1 MRNKNILL
9 FFLVVSLLT
18 KAEEYNENTI
28 TKNNWATIKPD
39 ENKTRVEKT
48 TNKIKYEIEYND
60 GDIIGTK
67 AKQVPQ
73 YGSTINNIIE
83 SVNMTVTGDERTKD
97 ITETTIKTP
106 GKLNII
112 HVDDGSPIDWQIGV
126 HVYNSNSNMVDR
138 SETILNFDTNTDF
151 NIKTHKKYTGWYYPI
166 YNIVDTV
173 GQGNSSNVTK
183 PVSTTKFLKKVS
195 MKNEIQTVNPGNL
208 KYYEKRVNVFFNQ
221 SNAGGETHLRFNDDV
236 TMNTKSTTDNLSIAA
251 FRLENNGENRYRTV
265 STKNDIDVEQ
275 GGSTVTFDGNV
286 ESSISGNTNTGM
298 QFLTNT
304 NYHGGLHVEA
314 KEGKNFQSTIIN
326 ESISNTNNILNLNT
340 DTRNHGL
347 SVFTFKSNTDLVAK
361 ASSGIT
367 WGIYM
372 NADSHGENRVTI
384 SGTKNS
390 ISTIGKDYVYGI
402 DISASINNENGVDY
416 AKVGQGK
423 NLLDLDHSSVT
434 TELTSTDKPWV
445 YGIKSSAVDG
455 ENTVR
460 LHNSNIKTGSNF
472 VARSIDI
479 RDENLGKNNFELENT
494 NINTVGNYS
503 YGINIGSNNTNN
515 GSGENTIDFKGNN
528 NIYSK
533 ALSNAYGIRI
543 EKNKSN
549 TGNGTTIT
557 SDKDSNV
564 NIKIE
569 TENSGYGI
577 SQIHTE
583 STNKTETTFNGDV
596 SISMSGNGNK
606 KIAVYNKTPE
616 NATDDSKSIMS
627 FNKKLTIVGAPTDPA
642 LVSSGKNA
650 EINVAGKDDVNILGN
665 IFTLNKGKVSLNL
678 LNENSYLVGL
688 ANNNGTGI
696 IDMKLANSSNWLM
709 TTDSKINTLDIS
721 SEGTVHFSNT
731 ENTATLSVDNLKGNG
746 GIFKMQGN
754 VQTGETDLL
763 SIKNSSEGNHY
774 IEFENMAGAKSS
786 GTEVLKLVESLGN
799 EVDNNATFKLK
810 NPNDRV
816 DIPEDNSKP
825 TNPGTLIER
834 GAYLYALGRATDSK
848 VVDTG
853 DKNKNNW
860 YLYPYKEEEK
870 IKPVEPPKIIDD
882 KPGKLTPGA
891 ETSLIFNDLIY
902 QLNLV
907 SIETLVQRL
916 GEVHFDKDIIK
927 NNNVWIKHINGKY
940 SGENLRTG
948 KYRHRY
954 WGIEVGYDWAKARE
968 KWINYNGLLFG
979 HIESSAKFGN
989 YPGKSKIAGEEL
1001 GLYSTWLNKE
1011 NNVYYDFVAKATRY
1025 KGQYDIENYSRQKVS
1040 SNKAHIKSYLLSV
1053 EAGKRIFLNQ
1063 SEKKE
1068 YYIQPEAQLKYQFTN
1083 GYNLNLSNG
1092 LQVRTEDLDSLIG
1105 RIGFRAGL
1113 DDFANESMNPYIK
1126 LMYEKEFLGKV
1137 RYHFNESGMEE
1148 VRNKDHWVTYGLG
1161 LTNINKEKGRQIYL
1175 EIQKSSKHRIKQ
1187 KWQINLGMRYT
1198 L

>member
-1 MRNKNILL
+1 MKNKKIVL
-9 FFLVVSLLT
+9 FFLLVSLVT

-28 TKNNWATIKPD
+28 TKNNWDVIDIHSKGTK
-39 ENKTRVEKT
+39 VEDT
-48 TNKIKYEIEYND
+48 SNKIKYEINYND

-67 AKQVPQ
+67 TKQAPPG
-73 YGSTINNIIE
+73 GSTIDYIIDAR
-83 SVNMTVTGDERTKD
+83 NRTSSTDVLKKD
-97 ITETTIKTP
+97 ITETIIKTP

-112 HVDDGSPIDWQIGV
+112 HVDDDKPIDWQVGV

-183 PVSTTKFLKKVS
+183 PVSTINFLKKVN
-195 MKNEIQTVNPGNL
+195 MKNEIQTVNPGSL

-221 SNAGGETHLRFNDDV
+221 SNGGGETHVTFNDDA
-236 TMNTKSTTDNLSIAA
+236 TMNTKSTTDNLSIAT

-298 QFLTNT
+298 QFLANT

-326 ESISNTNNILNLNT
+326 ESTSNTNNILNLNT

-347 SVFTFKSNTDLVAK
+347 SVFTFKSNTDLVTK
-361 ASSGIT
+361 ASSGIA

-372 NADSHGENRVTI
+372 NGDSHGENRVTI
-384 SGTKNS
+384 SGSKNS
-390 ISTIGKDYVYGI
+390 IYTIGNDYVYGI
-402 DISASINNENGVDY
+402 DISASINDENGADY

-423 NLLDLDHSSVT
+423 NLLDLDNSNVT
-434 TELTSTDKPWV
+434 TESTSTDKPWV

-494 NINTVGNYS
+494 SIETEGQYS
-503 YGINIGSNNTNN
+503 YGINLQSNSESD
-515 GSGENTIDFKGNN
+515 GKGENSINFKGNN

-543 EKNKSN
+543 EKDRANIGK
-549 TGNGTTIT
+549 GTTIT

-577 SQIHTE
+577 SQIHTK

-596 SISMSGNGNK
+596 SITMNGNGNK
-606 KIAVYNKTPE
+606 KIAVYNVAPE
-616 NATDDSKSIMS
+616 NVTDDSKSTIT
-627 FNKKLTIVGAPTDPA
+627 FNKKLNIVGASTDPA

-650 EINVAGKDDVNILGN
+650 EITVAGKDNVNILGN
-665 IFTLNKGKVSLNL
+665 IFTSNEGKVSLNL
-678 LNENSYLVGL
+678 LNENSHLIGL
-688 ANNNGTGI
+688 ANNNSTGI
-696 IDMKLANSSNWLM
+696 IDTKLANSSHWLM
-709 TTDSKINTLDIS
+709 TADSKINTLDIS
-721 SEGTVHFSNT
+721 SEGTIDFLDAESPV
-731 ENTATLSVDNLKGNG
+731 TLSVDNLKGNG

-825 TNPGTLIER
+825 TNPGALIER

-916 GEVHFDKDIIK
+916 GEVHFDKDIVK
-927 NNNVWIKHINGKY
+927 NNNVWIKHTNGKY

-954 WGIEVGYDWAKARE
+954 WGIEVGYDWVKARE

-979 HIESSAKFGN
+979 HIESSAKFGS

-1025 KGQYDIENYSRQKVS
+1025 KGQYDIENYSKQKVS
-1040 SNKAHIKSYLLSV
+1040 SNKARIKSYLLSV

-1113 DDFANESMNPYIK
+1113 DSFANESINPYIK

-1137 RYHFNESGMEE
+1137 RHHFNESGMEE
-1148 VRNKDHWVTYGLG
+1148 VRNKDHWFTYGLG
-1161 LTNINKEKGRQIYL
+1161 LTNINKERGRQIYL

-1187 KWQINLGMRYT
+1187 NWQINLGMRYT

>member
-9 FFLVVSLLT
+9 FFLVASLLT

-28 TKNNWATIKPD
+28 TKNDWDVVDIHSKGTKV
-39 ENKTRVEKT
+39 ENTSD
-48 TNKIKYEIEYND
+48 KIKYEINYND
-60 GDIIGTK
+60 GDVIGTK
-67 AKQVPQ
+67 STQARPG
-73 YGSTINNIIE
+73 GSTINHIIDAR
-83 SVNMTVTGDERTKD
+83 NRTSPTDVLKKD

-112 HVDDGSPIDWQIGV
+112 HVDDGNPISWQYGV
-126 HVYNSNSNMVDR
+126 EVYNSNSKDVER
-138 SETILNFDTNTDF
+138 SKTILNFDTELNVDITTHRQYSGGYYSIF
-151 NIKTHKKYTGWYYPI
+151 NVFD
-166 YNIVDTV
+166 VD
-173 GQGNSSNVTK
+173 GQGNISGDVTK
-183 PVSTTKFLKKVS
+183 PVSTLNLFKKTTIKTIAQS
-195 MKNEIQTVNPGNL
+195 IPNDPNL
-208 KYYEKRVNVFFNQ
+208 KLQERRVNVFFAR
-221 SNAGGETHLRFNDDV
+221 SNGGGESHLTFKDDL
-236 TMNTKSTTDNLSIAA
+236 TMESKSTTDNLQLTG
-251 FRLENNGENRYRTV
+251 FRLQNTKENRFKTV
-265 STKNDIDVEQ
+265 SSKDTIDKEN
-275 GGSTVTFDGNV
+275 GGSTVTFEGNV
-286 ESSISGNTNTGM
+286 DSVMTGNTTTKLWFFSNAQIGGGVKVTSKAGKTFTSKIVNTSDDRKAES
-298 QFLTNT
+298 LNLYSKTTTN
-304 NYHGGLHVEA
+304 G
-314 KEGKNFQSTIIN
+314 
-326 ESISNTNNILNLNT
+326 ESKLLFNSNTNLITSNKAGSIWGMFLDAESNGKNILEFNGDDNKIET
-340 DTRNHGL
+340 
-347 SVFTFKSNTDLVAK
+347 SSN
-361 ASSGIT
+361 G
-367 WGIYM
+367 
-372 NADSHGENRVTI
+372 NE
-384 SGTKNS
+384 
-390 ISTIGKDYVYGI
+390 VYGI
-402 DISASINNENGVDY
+402 KLDSSTNGNNTLNFNGKENKIEAIGDNNK
-416 AKVGQGK
+416 A
-423 NLLDLDHSSVT
+423 
-434 TELTSTDKPWV
+434 WV
-445 YGIKSSAVDG
+445 YGINTTSTDG
-455 ENTVR
+455 ENNIKLKNTNITT
-460 LHNSNIKTGSNF
+460 NSNY

-479 RDENLGKNNFELENT
+479 ADENLGKNNLELENT
-494 NINTVGNYS
+494 KINTVGNYS

-515 GSGENTIDFKGNN
+515 GSGENSIDFKGNN

-533 ALSNAYGIRI
+533 ALYNAYGIRI

-564 NIKIE
+564 NIRIN
-569 TENSGYGI
+569 TEASGYGI
-577 SQIHTE
+577 SQIHKDAV
-583 STNKTETTFNGDV
+583 NKTETTFNGDV
-596 SISMSGNGNK
+596 SISMSGNGNQK
-606 KIAVYNKTPE
+606 MAVYNATPE
-616 NATDDSKSIMS
+616 NAPDDSKSIIS
-627 FNKKLTIVGAPTDPA
+627 FNKKLTIDGAPTDPA
-642 LVSSGKNA
+642 LVSTGKNA
-650 EINVAGKDDVNILGN
+650 EINIAGNDDVKILGN
-665 IFTLNKGKVSLNL
+665 IFTSNKGKVSLNL
-678 LNENSYLVGL
+678 LNKNSYLVGL
-688 ANNNGTGI
+688 ANNNATGTI
-696 IDMKLANSSNWLM
+696 NMKQASSSNWLM
-709 TTDSKINTLDIS
+709 TDDSKINTLDIS

-731 ENTATLSVDNLKGNG
+731 ENTVTLSVDNLKGNG

-774 IEFENMAGAKSS
+774 IEFENMAGAKST

-825 TNPGTLIER
+825 TNSGALIER
-834 GAYLYALGRATDSK
+834 GAYLYALGRATNSK

-927 NNNVWIKHINGKY
+927 NNNVWIKHTNGKY

-954 WGIEVGYDWAKARE
+954 WGIEVGYDWVKARE

-1025 KGQYDIENYSRQKVS
+1025 KGQYDIENYSKQKVS
-1040 SNKAHIKSYLLSV
+1040 SNKARIKSYLLSV
-1053 EAGKRIFLNQ
+1053 EAGNRIFLNQ

-1113 DDFANESMNPYIK
+1113 DSFDNESINPYIK

-1137 RYHFNESGMEE
+1137 RHHFNESGMEE
-1148 VRNKDHWVTYGLG
+1148 IRNKDHWLTYGLG

-1187 KWQINLGMRYT
+1187 NWQINLGMRYT

>member
-1 MRNKNILL
+1 MKNKKIIL
-9 FFLVVSLLT
+9 FFLLVSLVT

-28 TKNNWATIKPD
+28 TKNDWKTIETNKSSNIEKS
-39 ENKTRVEKT
+39 ENKVKF
-48 TNKIKYEIEYND
+48 NYSYLD
-60 GDIIGTK
+60 GDVIGTK
-67 AKQVPQ
+67 SKNIPNANTVD
-73 YGSTINNIIE
+73 NIIE
-83 SVNMTVTGDERTKD
+83 SKNIHGGELVKP
-97 ITETTIKTP
+97 ITETTISSDGT
-106 GKLNII
+106 LHLI
-112 HVDDGSPIDWQIGV
+112 HVDDDKPIDWQVGV

-138 SETILNFDTNTDF
+138 SETILNFDTNADF
-151 NIKTHKKYTGWYYPI
+151 NIKTHKKYKGNYYLI
-166 YNIVDTV
+166 YNVVKIV
-173 GQGNSSNVTK
+173 GEGASGNVTK
-183 PVSTTKFLKKVS
+183 PVSTINFLKKVS
-195 MKNEIQTVNPGNL
+195 MKNEIQTVNPSGL
-208 KYYEKRVNVFFNQ
+208 KDYEKRVNVFFNQ
-221 SNAGGETHLRFNDDV
+221 SDTGGETHLTFNDDLS
-236 TMNTKSTTDNLSIAA
+236 MLTKSTTDNLQITA
-251 FRLENNGENRYRTV
+251 FRLENNGENRFKTV
-265 STKNDIDVEQ
+265 STKDTIDKEN
-275 GGSTVTFDGNV
+275 GGSTVTFNGNV
-286 ESSISGNTNTGM
+286 DSVMTGNTTTKLWFLSNT
-298 QFLTNT
+298 QFGGGVKVTNKAGKTFTSKIVNTSEDKANSLNFYSKTTT
-304 NYHGGLHVEA
+304 NGESKFLFNSNMNLITLNKSGSIYGIFLDA
-314 KEGKNFQSTIIN
+314 RDNGKNTLEFNGEKNKIETSN
-326 ESISNTNNILNLNT
+326 E
-340 DTRNHGL
+340 
-347 SVFTFKSNTDLVAK
+347 
-361 ASSGIT
+361 
-367 WGIYM
+367 
-372 NADSHGENRVTI
+372 
-384 SGTKNS
+384 GT
-390 ISTIGKDYVYGI
+390 
-402 DISASINNENGVDY
+402 SA
-416 AKVGQGK
+416 
-423 NLLDLDHSSVT
+423 
-434 TELTSTDKPWV
+434 WV
-445 YGIKSSAVDG
+445 YGIKATSTDG
-455 ENTVR
+455 ENNIKLKNTNITT
-460 LHNSNIKTGSNF
+460 NSNY
-472 VARSIDI
+472 VARNIDI
-479 RDENLGKNNFELENT
+479 ADENLGKNNFELENT
-494 NINTVGNYS
+494 SIETEGQYS
-503 YGINIGSNNTNN
+503 YGINLQSNSESD
-515 GSGENTIDFKGNN
+515 GKGENSINFKGNN

-543 EKNKSN
+543 EKDRANIGK
-549 TGNGTTIT
+549 GTTIT

-564 NIKIE
+564 NIRIN
-569 TENSGYGI
+569 TEASGYGI

-583 STNKTETTFNGDV
+583 SINKTETTFNGDV
-596 SISMSGNGNK
+596 SITMNGNGNK
-606 KIAVYNKTPE
+606 KIAVYNVAPE
-616 NATDDSKSIMS
+616 NVTDDSKSTIT
-627 FNKKLTIVGAPTDPA
+627 FNKKLNIVGAPTDPA

-650 EINVAGKDDVNILGN
+650 EITVAGKDDVNILGN
-665 IFTLNKGKVSLNL
+665 IFTSNKGKVSLNL
-678 LNENSYLVGL
+678 LNENSHLIGL
-688 ANNNGTGI
+688 ANNNSTGI
-696 IDMKLANSSNWLM
+696 IDTKLANSSHWLM
-709 TTDSKINTLDIS
+709 TDDSKINTLDIS
-721 SEGTVHFSNT
+721 SEGTIDFLDAESPV
-731 ENTATLSVDNLKGNG
+731 TLSVDNLKGNG

-763 SIKNSSEGNHY
+763 SIKNSSKGNHY

-825 TNPGTLIER
+825 INPGALIER

-870 IKPVEPPKIIDD
+870 IKPGESPKIIDD

-954 WGIEVGYDWAKARE
+954 WGMEVGYDWVKARE

-1025 KGQYDIENYSRQKVS
+1025 KGQYDIENYSKQKVS

-1113 DDFANESMNPYIK
+1113 DSFANESINPYIK

-1137 RYHFNESGMEE
+1137 RHHFNELGMEE
-1148 VRNKDHWVTYGLG
+1148 VRNKDHWFTYGLG

-1187 KWQINLGMRYT
+1187 NWQINLGMRYT

>member
-151 NIKTHKKYTGWYYPI
+151 NIKTHKKYTGGYYPI

-195 MKNEIQTVNPGNL
+195 MKNEIQTVNPENL

-251 FRLENNGENRYRTV
+251 FRLENNGENRFKTV
-265 STKNDIDVEQ
+265 STKDTIDKEN
-275 GGSTVTFDGNV
+275 GGSTVTFEGNV
-286 ESSISGNTNTGM
+286 DSLMTGNTTTQLWFLANTQIGGGVKVTSKAGKAFTSKIVNTSDDK
-298 QFLTNT
+298 QADSLNLYSKTTENGESKFLFN
-304 NYHGGLHVEA
+304 
-314 KEGKNFQSTIIN
+314 
-326 ESISNTNNILNLNT
+326 SNTNLITSNKAGSIY
-340 DTRNHGL
+340 G
-347 SVFTFKSNTDLVAK
+347 VFLKAESN
-361 ASSGIT
+361 
-367 WGIYM
+367 
-372 NADSHGENRVTI
+372 
-384 SGTKNS
+384 
-390 ISTIGKDYVYGI
+390 
-402 DISASINNENGVDY
+402 
-416 AKVGQGK
+416 GK
-423 NLLDLDHSSVT
+423 NTLEFNGDKNKI
-434 TELTSTDKPWV
+434 ETSNEGARAWV
-445 YGIKSSAVDG
+445 YGIETTSTAG
-455 ENTVR
+455 ENNIKLKNTNMTT
-460 LHNSNIKTGSNF
+460 NSNY
-472 VARSIDI
+472 VARSIEI
-479 RDENLGKNNFELENT
+479 SDENLGKNNFELENT
-494 NINTVGNYS
+494 NINTIGNYS
-503 YGINIGSNNTNN
+503 YGLNLESSETKN
-515 GSGENTIDFKGNN
+515 GSGENTINFKGENTFHS
-528 NIYSK
+528 IGGTS
-533 ALSNAYGIRI
+533 AWGFRI
-543 EKNKSN
+543 VKNKSN
-549 TGNGTTIT
+549 TGEGTKIT
-557 SDKDSNV
+557 SDKDSTLNIVSEGNTVSHGIYLSHEENNNKTNTTFDGKV
-564 NIKIE
+564 NINVL
-569 TENSGYGI
+569 TNDQGYGVYHK
-577 SQIHTE
+577 HTKLNN
-583 STNKTETTFNGDV
+583 STNTVFNNDTV
-596 SISMSGNGNK
+596 ISINGNGNK

-665 IFTLNKGKVSLNL
+665 IFTSNKGKVSLNL

-709 TTDSKINTLDIS
+709 TDDSKINTLDIS

-754 VQTGETDLL
+754 VQAGETDLL

-1105 RIGFRAGL
+1105 RIEFRAGL

-1137 RYHFNESGMEE
+1137 RYHFNESGIEE

>member
-9 FFLVVSLLT
+9 FFLTVSLLA
-18 KAEEYNENTI
+18 KAEEYNENTR
-28 TKNNWATIKPD
+28 TVNNWDTVHIHKD
-39 ENKTRVEKT
+39 GKKVEDT
-48 TNKIKYEIEYND
+48 QDKIKYELNYKD
-60 GDIIGTK
+60 GDVIGTK
-67 AKQVPQ
+67 SGRAHPS
-73 YGSTINNIIE
+73 GSTIDMIID
-83 SVNMTVTGDERTKD
+83 VTNRTSPTDPLKKD
-97 ITETTIKTP
+97 ITETTIKSP

-112 HVDDGSPIDWQIGV
+112 HVDDGTSIRWQSGV
-126 HVYNSNSNMVDR
+126 HVYNSNNKNVER
-138 SETILNFDTNTDF
+138 SKTILNFDTELNVDTT
-151 NIKTHKKYTGWYYPI
+151 THKKYSGDYYAI
-166 YNIVDTV
+166 FDVFDVD
-173 GQGNSSNVTK
+173 GQGTSSGDVTK
-183 PVSTTKFLKKVS
+183 PVSIVNLLKKT
-195 MKNEIQTVNPGNL
+195 TVKTIAQSIPEKTNL
-208 KYYEKRVNVFFNQ
+208 SPSERRVNVFLAR
-221 SNAGGETHLRFNDDV
+221 SNGGGESHLTFKDDL
-236 TMNTKSTTDNLSIAA
+236 TMESKSTTDNLQLTG
-251 FRLENNGENRYRTV
+251 FRLQNEDENRFKTV
-265 STKNDIDVEQ
+265 STKDTIDKEN
-275 GGSTVTFDGNV
+275 GGSTLTFEGNV
-286 ESSISGNTNTGM
+286 DSLITGNTTTKLW
-298 QFLTNT
+298 FLSNIQS
-304 NYHGGLHVEA
+304 GGGVKVTSKA
-314 KEGKNFQSTIIN
+314 GKTFTSK
-326 ESISNTNNILNLNT
+326 ILN
-340 DTRNHGL
+340 
-347 SVFTFKSNTDLVAK
+347 
-361 ASSGIT
+361 
-367 WGIYM
+367 
-372 NADSHGENRVTI
+372 
-384 SGTKNS
+384 
-390 ISTIGKDYVYGI
+390 
-402 DISASINNENGVDY
+402 
-416 AKVGQGK
+416 
-423 NLLDLDHSSVT
+423 
-434 TELTSTDKPWV
+434 TSTDKKAYSINLYSNTTTNGESKFLFNSNTNLITSNKAGSIWGMFLNAESKGKNTLEFNGDHNKIETSNEGTDAWV
-445 YGIKSSAVDG
+445 FGIKTTSKNG
-455 ENTVR
+455 EN
-460 LHNSNIKTGSNF
+460 NIKLKNTNMTTKSNY

-479 RDENLGKNNFELENT
+479 ADENLGKNNFELENISIST
-494 NINTVGNYS
+494 KGKYS
-503 YGINIGSNNTNN
+503 YGINIGSSYSSN
-515 GSGENTIDFKGNN
+515 GSGENTINFKGNN
-528 NIYSK
+528 TFHSIGEN
-533 ALSNAYGIRI
+533 NAYGIRI
-543 EKNKSN
+543 EKNKVN

-564 NIKIE
+564 NIRIN
-569 TENSGYGI
+569 TEDSGYGI

-606 KIAVYNKTPE
+606 KMAVYNKTLE
-616 NATDDSKSIMS
+616 NVTDDSKSTIA
-627 FNKKLTIVGAPTDPA
+627 FNKKLTIVGAPTAPA

-650 EINVAGKDDVNILGN
+650 EINVAGNDDVKILGN
-665 IFTLNKGKVSLNL
+665 IFTSNKGKVSLNL
-678 LNENSYLVGL
+678 LNKNSYLIGL
-688 ANNNGTGI
+688 ANNNSTGI
-696 IDMKLANSSNWLM
+696 IDTKLANSSYWLM
-709 TTDSKINTLDIS
+709 TDDSKINTLDIS

-754 VQTGETDLL
+754 VHTGETDLL
-763 SIKNSSEGNHY
+763 SIKTSSEGNHY

-825 TNPGTLIER
+825 TNPEALIER
-834 GAYLYALGRATDSK
+834 GAYLYALGRATNSK

-870 IKPVEPPKIIDD
+870 IKPDD

-940 SGENLRTG
+940 SGKNLRTG

-954 WGIEVGYDWAKARE
+954 WGIEVGYDWVKARK

-979 HIESSAKFGN
+979 HIESSTKFGN

-1025 KGQYDIENYSRQKVS
+1025 KGQYDIENYSKQKVS

-1113 DDFANESMNPYIK
+1113 DSFANESINPYIK

-1137 RYHFNESGMEE
+1137 RHHFNESGMEE
-1148 VRNKDHWVTYGLG
+1148 VRNKDHWFTYGLG

-1175 EIQKSSKHRIKQ
+1175 EIQKSSKYRIKQ

>member
-1 MRNKNILL
+1 MVILCDL
-9 FFLVVSLLT
+9 ILTGKFHCLNFFLL
-18 KAEEYNENTI
+18 
-28 TKNNWATIKPD
+28 KN
-39 ENKTRVEKT
+39 
-48 TNKIKYEIEYND
+48 
-60 GDIIGTK
+60 G
-67 AKQVPQ
+67 
-73 YGSTINNIIE
+73 INRNFFYQHH
-83 SVNMTVTGDERTKD
+83 
-97 ITETTIKTP
+97 
-106 GKLNII
+106 L
-112 HVDDGSPIDWQIGV
+112 
-126 HVYNSNSNMVDR
+126 VYNL
-138 SETILNFDTNTDF
+138 LNFDTNADF
-151 NIKTHKKYTGWYYPI
+151 NIKTHKKYKGNYYSI
-166 YNIVDTV
+166 YNVVKIV
-173 GQGNSSNVTK
+173 GEGNSSNVTK
-183 PVSTTKFLKKVS
+183 PVSTINFLKKVN
-195 MKNEIQTVNPGNL
+195 MNNEIQTVNPSSL
-208 KYYEKRVNVFFNQ
+208 KDYEKRVNLFFNQ
-221 SNAGGETHLRFNDDV
+221 SNAGGETHLTFNNDLSML
-236 TMNTKSTTDNLSIAA
+236 TNSTTDNLQITA
-251 FRLENNGENRYRTV
+251 FRLENIGENRFKTV
-265 STKNDIDVEQ
+265 STKDIIDEEN
-275 GGSTVTFDGNV
+275 GGSTVIFNGNV
-286 ESSISGNTNTGM
+286 DSLITGNTTTKLWFLSNTQFGGGVKVTNKAGKTFTSKIVNTSEDKANSLNFYSKTTTNGESKFLFNSNMNLITLNKSGSIYGM
-298 QFLTNT
+298 FLD
-304 NYHGGLHVEA
+304 A
-314 KEGKNFQSTIIN
+314 RDSGKNTLEFNGEKNKIETSN
-326 ESISNTNNILNLNT
+326 E
-340 DTRNHGL
+340 G
-347 SVFTFKSNTDLVAK
+347 
-361 ASSGIT
+361 SS
-367 WGIYM
+367 
-372 NADSHGENRVTI
+372 A
-384 SGTKNS
+384 
-390 ISTIGKDYVYGI
+390 
-402 DISASINNENGVDY
+402 
-416 AKVGQGK
+416 
-423 NLLDLDHSSVT
+423 
-434 TELTSTDKPWV
+434 WV
-445 YGIKSSAVDG
+445 YGIKATSTDG
-455 ENTVR
+455 ENNIKLKNTNITT
-460 LHNSNIKTGSNF
+460 NSNY
-472 VARSIDI
+472 VARSIDVA
-479 RDENLGKNNFELENT
+479 DENLGKNNFELENT
-494 NINTVGNYS
+494 SIETEGQYS
-503 YGINIGSNNTNN
+503 YGINLQSNSESD
-515 GSGENTIDFKGNN
+515 GKGENSINFKGNN

-543 EKNKSN
+543 EKDRANIGK
-549 TGNGTTIT
+549 GTTIT

-577 SQIHTE
+577 SQIHTK

-596 SISMSGNGNK
+596 SITMNGNGNK
-606 KIAVYNKTPE
+606 KIAVYNVAPE
-616 NATDDSKSIMS
+616 NVTDDSKSTIT
-627 FNKKLTIVGAPTDPA
+627 FNKKLNIVGASTDPA

-650 EINVAGKDDVNILGN
+650 EITVAGKDNVNILGN
-665 IFTLNKGKVSLNL
+665 IFTSNEGKVSLNL
-678 LNENSYLVGL
+678 LNENSHLIGL
-688 ANNNGTGI
+688 ANNNSTGI
-696 IDMKLANSSNWLM
+696 IDTKLANSSHWLM
-709 TTDSKINTLDIS
+709 TADSKINTLDIS
-721 SEGTVHFSNT
+721 SEGTIDFLDAESPV
-731 ENTATLSVDNLKGNG
+731 TLSVDNLKGNG

-763 SIKNSSEGNHY
+763 SIKNSSQGNHY

-825 TNPGTLIER
+825 TNPGALIER

-916 GEVHFDKDIIK
+916 GEVHFDKDIVK
-927 NNNVWIKHINGKY
+927 NNNVWIKHTNGKY

-954 WGIEVGYDWAKARE
+954 WGIEVGYDWVKARE

-979 HIESSAKFGN
+979 HIESSAKFGS

-1025 KGQYDIENYSRQKVS
+1025 KGQYDIENYSKQKVS
-1040 SNKAHIKSYLLSV
+1040 SNKARIKSYLLSV

-1113 DDFANESMNPYIK
+1113 DSFANESINPYIK

-1137 RYHFNESGMEE
+1137 RHHFNESGMEE
-1148 VRNKDHWVTYGLG
+1148 VRNKDHWFTYGLG

-1187 KWQINLGMRYT
+1187 NWQINLGMRYT

>member
-1 MRNKNILL
+1 MKNKKIIL
-9 FFLVVSLLT
+9 FFLLVSLVT
-18 KAEEYNENTI
+18 KAEEYNENTM
-28 TKNNWATIKPD
+28 TKNNWKTIETNKSSNIEKS
-39 ENKTRVEKT
+39 ENKVKF
-48 TNKIKYEIEYND
+48 NYSYLD
-60 GDIIGTK
+60 GDVIGTK
-67 AKQVPQ
+67 SKNIPNANTVD
-73 YGSTINNIIE
+73 NIIE
-83 SVNMTVTGDERTKD
+83 SKNIHGGELVKP
-97 ITETTIKTP
+97 ITETTISSDGT
-106 GKLNII
+106 LHLI
-112 HVDDGSPIDWQIGV
+112 HVDDDKPIDWQVGV

-138 SETILNFDTNTDF
+138 SETILNFNTNTDF
-151 NIKTHKKYTGWYYPI
+151 NIKTHKKYTGRYYPI

-183 PVSTTKFLKKVS
+183 PVSTINFLKKVN
-195 MKNEIQTVNPGNL
+195 MKNEIQTVNPGSL
-208 KYYEKRVNVFFNQ
+208 K
-221 SNAGGETHLRFNDDV
+221 SNGGGETHVTFNDDA
-236 TMNTKSTTDNLSIAA
+236 TMNTKSTTDNLSIAT

-298 QFLTNT
+298 QFLANT

-326 ESISNTNNILNLNT
+326 ESTSNTNNILNLNT

-347 SVFTFKSNTDLVAK
+347 SVFIFKSNTDLVTK
-361 ASSGIT
+361 ASSGIA

-372 NADSHGENRVTI
+372 NGDSHGENRVTI
-384 SGTKNS
+384 SGSKNS
-390 ISTIGKDYVYGI
+390 IYTIGNDYVYGI
-402 DISASINNENGVDY
+402 DISASINDENGADY

-423 NLLDLDHSSVT
+423 NLLDLDNSNVT
-434 TELTSTDKPWV
+434 TESTSTDKPWV

-472 VARSIDI
+472 VARSMDI

-494 NINTVGNYS
+494 SIETEGQYS
-503 YGINIGSNNTNN
+503 YGINLQSNSESD
-515 GSGENTIDFKGNN
+515 GKGENSINFKGNN

-543 EKNKSN
+543 EKDRANIGK
-549 TGNGTTIT
+549 GTTIT

-577 SQIHTE
+577 SQIHTK

-596 SISMSGNGNK
+596 SITMNGNGNK
-606 KIAVYNKTPE
+606 KIAVYNVAPE
-616 NATDDSKSIMS
+616 NVTDDSKSTIT
-627 FNKKLTIVGAPTDPA
+627 FNKKLNIVGASTDPA

-650 EINVAGKDDVNILGN
+650 EITVAGKDNVNILGN
-665 IFTLNKGKVSLNL
+665 IFTSNEGKVSLNL
-678 LNENSYLVGL
+678 LNENSHLIGL
-688 ANNNGTGI
+688 ANNNSTGI
-696 IDMKLANSSNWLM
+696 IDTKLANSSHWLM
-709 TTDSKINTLDIS
+709 TADSKINTLDIS
-721 SEGTVHFSNT
+721 SEGTIDFLDAESPV
-731 ENTATLSVDNLKGNG
+731 TLSVDNLKGNG

-763 SIKNSSEGNHY
+763 SIKNSSKGNHY

-825 TNPGTLIER
+825 TNPGALIER

-870 IKPVEPPKIIDD
+870 IKPVEPLKIIDD

-916 GEVHFDKDIIK
+916 GEVHFDKNIIK

-954 WGIEVGYDWAKARE
+954 WGIEVGYDWVKARE

-979 HIESSAKFGN
+979 HIESSAKFGS

-1025 KGQYDIENYSRQKVS
+1025 KGQYDIENYSKQKVS
-1040 SNKAHIKSYLLSV
+1040 SNKARIKSYLLSV

-1113 DDFANESMNPYIK
+1113 DSFANESINPYIK

-1137 RYHFNESGMEE
+1137 RHHFNESGMEE
-1148 VRNKDHWVTYGLG
+1148 VRNKDHWFTYGLG

>member
-1 MRNKNILL
+1 MKNKKIIL

-28 TKNNWATIKPD
+28 TRNNWATIEPD
-39 ENKTRVEKT
+39 KNKTRVEKT

-83 SVNMTVTGDERTKD
+83 SVNMTATGDERTKD
-97 ITETTIKTP
+97 ITETIIKTP

-112 HVDDGSPIDWQIGV
+112 HVDDSSPIDWQVGV
-126 HVYNSNSNMVDR
+126 HVYNSNSKDVDR

-151 NIKTHKKYTGWYYPI
+151 NIKTHKKYTGRYYPI

-183 PVSTTKFLKKVS
+183 PVSTINFLKKVN
-195 MKNEIQTVNPGNL
+195 MKNEIQTVNPGSL

-221 SNAGGETHLRFNDDV
+221 SNGGGETHVTFNDDA
-236 TMNTKSTTDNLSIAA
+236 TMNTKSTTDNLSIAT

-298 QFLTNT
+298 QFLANT

-326 ESISNTNNILNLNT
+326 ESTSNTNNILNLNT

-347 SVFTFKSNTDLVAK
+347 SVFIFKSNTDLVTK
-361 ASSGIT
+361 ASSGIA

-372 NADSHGENRVTI
+372 NGDSHGENRVTI
-384 SGTKNS
+384 SGSKNS
-390 ISTIGKDYVYGI
+390 IYTIGNDYVYGI
-402 DISASINNENGVDY
+402 DISASINDENGADY

-423 NLLDLDHSSVT
+423 NLLDLDNSNVT
-434 TELTSTDKPWV
+434 TESTSTDKPWV

-472 VARSIDI
+472 VARSMDI

-494 NINTVGNYS
+494 SIETEGQYS
-503 YGINIGSNNTNN
+503 YGINLQSNSESD
-515 GSGENTIDFKGNN
+515 GKGENSINFKGNN

-543 EKNKSN
+543 EKDRANIGK
-549 TGNGTTIT
+549 GTTIT

-577 SQIHTE
+577 SQIHTK

-596 SISMSGNGNK
+596 SITMNGNGNK
-606 KIAVYNKTPE
+606 KIAVYNVAPE
-616 NATDDSKSIMS
+616 NVTDDSKSTIT
-627 FNKKLTIVGAPTDPA
+627 FNKKLNIVGASTDPA

-650 EINVAGKDDVNILGN
+650 EITVAGKDNVNILGN
-665 IFTLNKGKVSLNL
+665 IFTSNEGKVSLNL
-678 LNENSYLVGL
+678 LNENSHLIGL
-688 ANNNGTGI
+688 ANNNSTGI
-696 IDMKLANSSNWLM
+696 IDTKLANSSHWLM
-709 TTDSKINTLDIS
+709 TADSKINTLDIS
-721 SEGTVHFSNT
+721 SEGTIDFLDAESPV
-731 ENTATLSVDNLKGNG
+731 TLSVDNLKGNG

-763 SIKNSSEGNHY
+763 SIKNSSKGNHY

-825 TNPGTLIER
+825 TNPGALIER
-834 GAYLYALGRATDSK
+834 GAYLYA
-848 VVDTG
+848 
-853 DKNKNNW
+853 
-860 YLYPYKEEEK
+860 
-870 IKPVEPPKIIDD
+870 
-882 KPGKLTPGA
+882 
-891 ETSLIFNDLIY
+891 
-902 QLNLV
+902 
-907 SIETLVQRL
+907 
-916 GEVHFDKDIIK
+916 
-927 NNNVWIKHINGKY
+927 
-940 SGENLRTG
+940 
-948 KYRHRY
+948 
-954 WGIEVGYDWAKARE
+954 
-968 KWINYNGLLFG
+968 
-979 HIESSAKFGN
+979 
-989 YPGKSKIAGEEL
+989 
-1001 GLYSTWLNKE
+1001 
-1011 NNVYYDFVAKATRY
+1011 
-1025 KGQYDIENYSRQKVS
+1025 
-1040 SNKAHIKSYLLSV
+1040 
-1053 EAGKRIFLNQ
+1053 
-1063 SEKKE
+1063 
-1068 YYIQPEAQLKYQFTN
+1068 
-1083 GYNLNLSNG
+1083 
-1092 LQVRTEDLDSLIG
+1092 
-1105 RIGFRAGL
+1105 
-1113 DDFANESMNPYIK
+1113 
-1126 LMYEKEFLGKV
+1126 
-1137 RYHFNESGMEE
+1137 
-1148 VRNKDHWVTYGLG
+1148 
-1161 LTNINKEKGRQIYL
+1161 
-1175 EIQKSSKHRIKQ
+1175 
-1187 KWQINLGMRYT
+1187 
-1198 L
+1198 

>member
-1 MRNKNILL
+1 MKNKKIIL
-9 FFLVVSLLT
+9 FFLLVSLVT

-28 TKNNWATIKPD
+28 TKNNWATIEPD
-39 ENKTRVEKT
+39 KNKTRVEKT

-83 SVNMTVTGDERTKD
+83 SVNMTATGDERTKD

-112 HVDDGSPIDWQIGV
+112 HVDDGSSIDWQVGV
-126 HVYNSNSNMVDR
+126 HVYNSNSKDVDR

-151 NIKTHKKYTGWYYPI
+151 NIKTHKKYDGNFYPI

-173 GQGNSSNVTK
+173 GQGNSSK
-183 PVSTTKFLKKVS
+183 PVSIINFLKKVN

-208 KYYEKRVNVFFNQ
+208 KNYEKRVNVFFNQ
-221 SNAGGETHLRFNDDV
+221 SNGGGETHLTFNDDLS
-236 TMNTKSTTDNLSIAA
+236 MLTKSTTDNLEITA

-265 STKNDIDVEQ
+265 STKDVIDIEQ

-298 QFLTNT
+298 QFLANT

-326 ESISNTNNILNLNT
+326 ESTSNTNNILNLNT

-347 SVFTFKSNTDLVAK
+347 SVFTFKSNTDLVTK
-361 ASSGIT
+361 ASRGIT

-372 NADSHGENRVTI
+372 NGDSHGENRVTI

-390 ISTIGKDYVYGI
+390 ISTIGNDYVYGI
-402 DISASINNENGVDY
+402 DISASINDENGADY

-423 NLLDLDHSSVT
+423 NLLDLDNSNVT
-434 TELTSTDKPWV
+434 TESTSTDKPWV

-494 NINTVGNYS
+494 SIETEGQYS
-503 YGINIGSNNTNN
+503 YGINLQSNSESD
-515 GSGENTIDFKGNN
+515 GKGENSINFKGNN

-543 EKNKSN
+543 EKDRANIGK
-549 TGNGTTIT
+549 GTTIT

-577 SQIHTE
+577 SQIHKE
-583 STNKTETTFNGDV
+583 ANNKTETTFNGDV
-596 SISMSGNGNK
+596 SITMNGNGNK
-606 KIAVYNKTPE
+606 KIAVYNVAPE
-616 NATDDSKSIMS
+616 NATDDSKSTIA
-627 FNKKLTIVGAPTDPA
+627 FNKKLNIVGAPTDPA

-650 EINVAGKDDVNILGN
+650 EITVAGKDNVNILGN
-665 IFTLNKGKVSLNL
+665 IFTSNEGKVSLNL
-678 LNENSYLVGL
+678 LNKNSHLIGF
-688 ANNNGTGI
+688 ANNNSTGI
-696 IDMKLANSSNWLM
+696 IDTKLANSSHWLM
-709 TTDSKINTLDIS
+709 TDDSKINTLDIS
-721 SEGTVHFSNT
+721 SEGTIDFLDAESPV
-731 ENTATLSVDNLKGNG
+731 TLSVDNLKGNG

-825 TNPGTLIER
+825 TNPGVLIER

-954 WGIEVGYDWAKARE
+954 WGMEVGYDWAKARE

-1025 KGQYDIENYSRQKVS
+1025 KGQYDIENYSKQKVS

-1113 DDFANESMNPYIK
+1113 DSFANESINPYIK

-1137 RYHFNESGMEE
+1137 RHHFNESGMEE
-1148 VRNKDHWVTYGLG
+1148 VRNKDHWFTYGLG

>member
-9 FFLVVSLLT
+9 FFLTVSLLA
-18 KAEEYNENTI
+18 KAEEYNENTR
-28 TKNNWATIKPD
+28 TVNNWDTVHIHKD
-39 ENKTRVEKT
+39 GKKVEDT
-48 TNKIKYEIEYND
+48 QDKIKYELNYKD
-60 GDIIGTK
+60 GDVIGTK
-67 AKQVPQ
+67 SGRAHPS
-73 YGSTINNIIE
+73 GSTINMIIDV
-83 SVNMTVTGDERTKD
+83 SNRTTSTDPLKKD
-97 ITETTIKTP
+97 ITETTIKSP

-112 HVDDGSPIDWQIGV
+112 HVDDGTSIRWQSGV
-126 HVYNSNSNMVDR
+126 HVYNSNNKNVER
-138 SETILNFDTNTDF
+138 SKTILNFDTELNVDTT
-151 NIKTHKKYTGWYYPI
+151 THKKYSGDYYAI
-166 YNIVDTV
+166 FDVFDVD
-173 GQGNSSNVTK
+173 GQGTSSGDVTK
-183 PVSTTKFLKKVS
+183 PVSIVNLLKKT
-195 MKNEIQTVNPGNL
+195 TVKTIAQSIPEKTNL
-208 KYYEKRVNVFFNQ
+208 SPSERRVNVFLAR
-221 SNAGGETHLRFNDDV
+221 SNGGGESHLTFKDDL
-236 TMNTKSTTDNLSIAA
+236 TMESKSTTDNLQLTG
-251 FRLENNGENRYRTV
+251 FRLQNEDENRFKTV
-265 STKNDIDVEQ
+265 STKDTIDKEN
-275 GGSTVTFDGNV
+275 GGSTLTFEGNV
-286 ESSISGNTNTGM
+286 DSLITGNTTTKLW
-298 QFLTNT
+298 FLSNIQS
-304 NYHGGLHVEA
+304 GGGVKVTSKA
-314 KEGKNFQSTIIN
+314 GKT
-326 ESISNTNNILNLNT
+326 
-340 DTRNHGL
+340 
-347 SVFTFKSNTDLVAK
+347 FTSKIVN
-361 ASSGIT
+361 
-367 WGIYM
+367 
-372 NADSHGENRVTI
+372 
-384 SGTKNS
+384 
-390 ISTIGKDYVYGI
+390 
-402 DISASINNENGVDY
+402 
-416 AKVGQGK
+416 
-423 NLLDLDHSSVT
+423 
-434 TELTSTDKPWV
+434 TSTDKKADSLNLYSNTTTNGESKFLFNSNTNLITSNKAGSIWGVFLNAESKGKNTLEFNGDHNKIETSNEGTDAWV
-445 YGIKSSAVDG
+445 FGIKTTSKNG
-455 ENTVR
+455 EN
-460 LHNSNIKTGSNF
+460 NIKLKNTNITTNSNF

-479 RDENLGKNNFELENT
+479 ADENLGKNNFEIENISIST
-494 NINTVGNYS
+494 KGKYS
-503 YGINIGSNNTNN
+503 YGINIGSSYSSN
-515 GSGENTIDFKGNN
+515 GSGENTINFKGNN
-528 NIYSK
+528 TFHSIGEN
-533 ALSNAYGIRI
+533 NAYGIRI
-543 EKNKSN
+543 EKNKVN

-564 NIKIE
+564 NIRIN
-569 TENSGYGI
+569 TEDSGYGI
-577 SQIHTE
+577 SQIHIE

-606 KIAVYNKTPE
+606 KMAVYNKTPE
-616 NATDDSKSIMS
+616 NVTDDSKSTIA
-627 FNKKLTIVGAPTDPA
+627 FNKKLTIVGAPTAPA

-650 EINVAGKDDVNILGN
+650 EINVAGNDDVKILGN
-665 IFTLNKGKVSLNL
+665 IFTSNKGKVSLNL
-678 LNENSYLVGL
+678 LNKNSYLKGL
-688 ANNNGTGI
+688 ANNNSTGI
-696 IDMKLANSSNWLM
+696 IDTKLANSSYWLM
-709 TTDSKINTLDIS
+709 KDDSKINTLDIS

-763 SIKNSSEGNHY
+763 SIKTSSEGNHY

-786 GTEVLKLVESLGN
+786 GTEILKLVESLGN

-825 TNPGTLIER
+825 TNPGALIER
-834 GAYLYALGRATDSK
+834 GAYLYALGRATNSK

-870 IKPVEPPKIIDD
+870 IKPDD

-940 SGENLRTG
+940 SGKNLRTG

-954 WGIEVGYDWAKARE
+954 WGIEVGYDWVKARK

-979 HIESSAKFGN
+979 HIESSTKFGN

-1011 NNVYYDFVAKATRY
+1011 NNVYYDFIVKATRY
-1025 KGQYDIENYSRQKVS
+1025 KGQYDIENYSKQKVS

-1113 DDFANESMNPYIK
+1113 DSFANESINPYIK

-1137 RYHFNESGMEE
+1137 RHHFNESGMEE
-1148 VRNKDHWVTYGLG
+1148 VRNKDHWFTYGLG

-1175 EIQKSSKHRIKQ
+1175 EIQKSSKYRIKQ